1 MYVSVNE
8 PNAKHLPL
16 GSTALLV
23 SWSGRCYMQNS
34 KIQKIGNMISILYG
48 VDWTVWM
55 DIYSRVICMSIR
67 RLPQLYF
74 RSRIGSL
81 CRNGMLLQSP
91 LL

>member
-1 MYVSVNE
+1 MSQM
-8 PNAKHLPL
+8 PNICRWGLRLCLFHGLA
-16 GSTALLV
+16 GV
-23 SWSGRCYMQNS
+23 IC
-34 KIQKIGNMISILYG
+34 KIVKFKKIGNIISILYG